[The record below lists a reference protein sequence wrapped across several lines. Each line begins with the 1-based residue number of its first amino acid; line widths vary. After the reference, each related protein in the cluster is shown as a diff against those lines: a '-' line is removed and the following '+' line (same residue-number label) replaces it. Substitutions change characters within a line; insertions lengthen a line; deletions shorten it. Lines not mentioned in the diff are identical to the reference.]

1 MHTKD
6 FLAGEMSKA
15 GLTHMADM
23 AREGYYHASCR

>member
-6 FLAGEMSKA
+6 FLAGELSKA